1 MVKVLQDENE
11 EPAKWKNM
19 ICFSTK
25 AVFGKVI
32 SVCGCGKN
40 VSRDKIVD
48 INKGQIKQDIYSILR
63 CLYLQN

>member
-1 MVKVLQDENE
+1 MCKMGGQ
-11 EPAKWKNM
+11 NM

-40 VSRDKIVD
+40 VSRHKTVD
-48 INKGQIKQDIYSILR
+48 INKGQIKWDLYAILR
-63 CLYLQN
+63 CLYVQN

>member
-1 MVKVLQDENE
+1 
-11 EPAKWKNM
+11 M

-48 INKGQIKQDIYSILR
+48 INKGQIKRDIYSILR

>member
-1 MVKVLQDENE
+1 
-11 EPAKWKNM
+11 M

-48 INKGQIKQDIYSILR
+48 INKVKANFGVAILANHQIGRLTEKG
-63 CLYLQN
+63 

>member
-1 MVKVLQDENE
+1 MEGQ
-11 EPAKWKNM
+11 NM

-48 INKGQIKQDIYSILR
+48 INKGQIKWHILHIKVSVFAELR
-63 CLYLQN
+63 TP